1 MTRSARCSCGQLSVI
16 VTGEPQEVL
25 LCHCFECQRYSGSA
39 FGVSTY
45 WPKASVQLIT
55 GESRTFRRISDAG
68 RWIERHFCST
78 CGDTVYWY
86 VEFDLD
92 GIGIPIGVFA
102 DPRSLTPISSYWHR
116 SKHPWVEVPEKWRQY
131 DTE

>member
-1 MTRSARCSCGQLSVI
+1 MARSARCSCGQLSVV

-45 WPKASVQLIT
+45 WPKASVQSIT
-55 GESRTFRRISDAG
+55 GESKTFRRISDAG

-86 VEFDLD
+86 AEFDIG

-116 SKHPWVEVPEKWRQY
+116 SKHSWVEVPEEWRQY